1 MSTIELTLENF
12 ESTIV
17 DNDLVIV
24 DFWAEWCGPCR
35 GFAPVFEKAA
45 GKHTDAVFGKVD
57 TVAQKQLAAEFGI
70 QAIPTLMVFREK
82 VLVYNEAGAL
92 PAGAFERLITEV
104 KGLDM
109 DDVRKQIA
117 EHEHDHEHGPDCNHG
132 HADEPGDDPD

>member
-1 MSTIELTLENF
+1 MSTVELNLDNF

-17 DNDLVIV
+17 GNDIVIV

-35 GFAPVFEKAA
+35 GFAPVFEKASE
-45 GKHTDAVFGKVD
+45 KHGDVVFGKVD
-57 TVAQKQLAAEFGI
+57 TVAQKQLAMEFGI

-109 DDVRKQIA
+109 DEVRKQIA
-117 EHEHDHEHGPDCNHG
+117 EHEANHVHGPDCNHD
-132 HADEPGDDPD
+132 HEHDHDHEH

>member
-17 DNDLVIV
+17 DNDIVIV

-45 GKHTDAVFGKVD
+45 EKHADAVFGKVD
-57 TVAQKQLAAEFGI
+57 TVAQKQLAGEFGI

-82 VLVYNEAGAL
+82 ILVYNEAGAL
-92 PAGAFERLITEV
+92 PAGAFERLIAEV

-109 DDVRKQIA
+109 EDVRKQIA
-117 EHEHDHEHGPDCNHG
+117 EHEHEGHEHGPGCDHD
-132 HADEPGDDPD
+132 H

>member
-1 MSTIELTLENF
+1 MSTVELNLDNF

-17 DNDLVIV
+17 GNDIVIV

-35 GFAPVFEKAA
+35 GFAPVFEKASE
-45 GKHTDAVFGKVD
+45 KHGDVVFGKVD
-57 TVAQKQLAAEFGI
+57 TVAQQQLANEFGI
-70 QAIPTLMVFREK
+70 QAIPTLMVFRDK

-109 DDVRKQIA
+109 DEVRKQIA
-117 EHEHDHEHGPDCNHG
+117 EHEANHVHGPGCDHDHDHEH
-132 HADEPGDDPD
+132 